1 MTSRGERDR
10 GLDALEH
17 EVLVLVRRARRVIAA
32 RAAQV
37 HPDLSPASYLLMG
50 LVRDRGQVRAADVCD
65 AFDLDKGA
73 VSRQVQQ
80 MAELGLVERT
90 ADPADRRA
98 TLITLTDA
106 GREALEAVDRRRRSR
121 LRDRLDEWDDAALA
135 DFVASLHRYNA
146 LFGSDE
152 QV

>member
-1 MTSRGERDR
+1 MTARDERDR

-17 EVLVLVRRARRVIAA
+17 EVLVLVRRARRVIAD

-80 MAELGLVERT
+80 MAELGLVERA

-98 TLITLTDA
+98 TLLTLTDA
-106 GREALEAVDRRRRSR
+106 GKEAMALVDARRRER
-121 LRDRLDEWDDAALA
+121 LRERLDEWDDAALA

-152 QV
+152 QA